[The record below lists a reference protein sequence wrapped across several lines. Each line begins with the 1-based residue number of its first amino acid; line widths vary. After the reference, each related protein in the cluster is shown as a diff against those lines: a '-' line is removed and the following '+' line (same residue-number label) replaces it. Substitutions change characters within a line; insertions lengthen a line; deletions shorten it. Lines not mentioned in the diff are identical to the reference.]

1 MEASA
6 RPAAD
11 YAQVIATAHRLHS
24 SGGRLGV
31 ATILF
36 NASLAAQREA
46 AEARDLPERP
56 AFGRRLKTAEKLDPA
71 NENHPDTSTAPAP
84 IDGGL

>member
-1 MEASA
+1 MHSA
-6 RPAAD
+6 RQAAD

-56 AFGRRLKTAEKLDPA
+56 AFGRRVQPTENLNPA
-71 NENHPDTSTAPAP
+71 NDHASTSQPAP
-84 IDGGL
+84 LGTGL